1 MSIIPPIPT
10 RPSTLTATGTV
21 VLTGTPVATIA
32 AGTVHYGVSLTDPTD
47 ASTYGWYY
55 RAGWGAPL
63 IFASHEYVFDWTLAN
78 AGTVWNRSTID
89 SVIAVEADQLNNSG
103 TIVAEVG
110 AYTGPL
116 SSSFNIAQAVVLRG
130 TMISLGPSNPAFI
143 NSGSIFAI
151 AEENNSI
158 AVYSSSVRQTFV
170 NSGLIA
176 AQATASDDPSTSGG
190 AQGIRLNNG
199 GYVVNQAGGRI
210 LVEGESLAIGVYIGR
225 GSHPAFDYGPEVN
238 NAGLIQAVST
248 NPGVRSIGI
257 YAVNL
262 GVQVSNLGQTV
273 VMETLAIVNSGT
285 IRADIA
291 IYAPSDSGTGVTS
304 RLINPQTITNEA
316 GGLIEGDIQLFRG
329 DDILINRGT
338 IIGRI
343 ELGEDND
350 LLDSSGGTVTGLVL
364 GGSGNDTLIGGDN
377 ADMFRGGFQN
387 DLLNGNGGND
397 MLAGDFGDD
406 TLIGG
411 AGNDGLYG
419 GVGRDTLRTSGGDVA
434 WGGFDDDR
442 IETGDYRFAEI
453 HGGAGTDSWV
463 MAAGTRAFDLSAVA
477 SSGRVSG
484 IDVIVSGGDKL
495 LVVRP
500 GDVPSIGDGHVLH
513 IDAGSS
519 DQVYLT
525 GGWSAAGQVTKDG
538 AVWLRYTSGAETIF
552 IRSGAQ
558 VTLAEVPPAAGGLDA
573 VADGAP
579 APAAPIDWNDPVIFI
594 SDLEITADIRIGA
607 SEIWSSPN
615 GAPVFLFGPTG
626 AEPDIVNYGR
636 IVSENGT
643 GSYTAA
649 IGALP
654 QDRARWLGT
663 PVFGTFT
670 NHGQV
675 IAQAAGETT
684 DAYGFI
690 SGGRGKVVNEGEI
703 HAIALAG
710 DALAFASFE
719 GSPGGVESPAL
730 INNNDIYALSYEGFA
745 TGISVFNAGAV
756 INTGVIEAV
765 GGDGSMAVDM
775 ISGFGTLVNS
785 GNVISYSP
793 DTSRFYAVGVGLFSS
808 GTVHNEATGLIAGD
822 IAFLLE
828 ASQGGLFNI
837 TNDGDIYGAIVME
850 RWGGFPDYA
859 STLRFTNSGQLN
871 GGIFIDDV
879 NGYSSWV
886 MIDGRNRLLN
896 DVVTNRGSIG
906 GDIFLSGG
914 NDLYDGRGGTLQGV
928 LDGGDGVDR
937 ALFGGNRSDYR
948 IVAEGQG
955 YRVTDLRPDAPD
967 GVVVMTN
974 IEILEFADREIGLVP
989 SPGNDTDFRL
999 VTVNGFVG
1007 GVSGYGA
1014 VFGTNGFQDLTIFD
1028 DRPTSLVLDGSFARG
1043 GDILRLPGNAGGY
1056 NITVV
1061 GSNALLTGDNVAISI
1076 PIGTVGLPIQFD
1088 DGVRTLVFDTR
1099 LGDVRIGSQAI
1110 GTGGMI
1116 TANPDGSTLP
1126 VGDDPAAAG
1135 RLVLFS
1141 DIDAP
1146 VMVSGKV
1153 NIFGTNGADQVTLD
1167 HGKFV
1172 LDASFARGGDTIHLL
1187 DPASGFKAYVAGSNV
1202 VLISAETVVTIPIGV
1217 NMTALD
1223 FAGTTQQLRFDTAV
1237 KIGDHSITATSA
1249 ETAIALGIPTTML
1262 AAESFA

>member
-10 RPSTLTATGTV
+10 RPSTPTATGTV
-21 VLTGTPVATIA
+21 VLTGTPVVTIA
-32 AGTVHYGVSLTDPTD
+32 ANAVHYGVSITDPTD

-116 SSSFNIAQAVVLRG
+116 SGKFNIAQAVILRG

-151 AEENNSI
+151 AEENNAI
-158 AVYSSSVRQTFV
+158 AVYSGSVRQTFV

-176 AQATASDDPSTSGG
+176 AQATATDDPSTSGG

-199 GYVVNQAGGRI
+199 GYVVNQASGRI
-210 LVEGESLAIGVYIGR
+210 LVEGESLAIGVYLGR
-225 GSHPAFDYGPEVN
+225 GNHPAFDYGPEVN

-248 NPGVRSIGI
+248 GPGVRSIGI
-257 YAVNL
+257 YVVNL
-262 GVQVSNLGQTV
+262 AIDNIP
-273 VMETLAIVNSGT
+273 METMSIVNSGT
-285 IRADIA
+285 IRANIA
-291 IYAPSDSGTGVTS
+291 IYAPSDKIEETNASTWLT
-304 RLINPQTITNEA
+304 NTQTVTNEA
-316 GGLIEGDIQLFRG
+316 SGRIEGDIMLFRG
-329 DDILINRGT
+329 HDVVVNRGT
-338 IIGRI
+338 IQGLID
-343 ELGEDND
+343 LGEDND
-350 LLDSSGGTVTGLVL
+350 LFDGSGGTVIGTVL
-364 GGSGNDTLIGGDN
+364 GGMGNDTLIGGNGDVV
-377 ADMFRGGFQN
+377 FRGGFG
-387 DLLNGNGGND
+387 DDVLTGGGGND

-406 TLIGG
+406 TIVGG
-411 AGNDGLYG
+411 TGNDGLYG
-419 GVGRDTLRTSGGDVA
+419 GLGNDTLRTSGGDIA
-434 WGGFDDDR
+434 WGGLDDDL
-442 IETGDYRFAEI
+442 IETGDYSFAEI
-453 HGGAGTDSWV
+453 RGGAGIDRWA
-463 MAAGTRAFDLSAVA
+463 MAAGARGFDLSAVA
-477 SSGRVSG
+477 ATGRVSE

-495 LVVRP
+495 FVVRP
-500 GDVPSIGDGHVLH
+500 GDVTAIS
-513 IDAGSS
+513 DARLLYVDAMPS
-519 DQVYLT
+519 DQIHLT
-525 GGWSAAGQVTKDG
+525 GGWSTAGQSVHEGRTY
-538 AVWLRYTSGAETIF
+538 LRYTAGTETVLVLE
-552 IRSGAQ
+552 GAQ
-558 VTLAEVPPAAGGLDA
+558 VVLNGPPPAAGGLDTI
-573 VADGAP
+573 ADGAAAP
-579 APAAPIDWNDPVIFI
+579 APPSDADEGNISISGLLVMNNLHITEAETWN
-594 SDLEITADIRIGA
+594 
-607 SEIWSSPN
+607 SPG
-615 GAPVFLFGPTG
+615 GAPVFMFAAASPS
-626 AEPDIVNYGR
+626 PNVVNDGR
-636 IVSENGT
+636 IINDNGT
-643 GSYTAA
+643 GPYAIA
-649 IGALP
+649 IGGSAG
-654 QDRARWLGT
+654 D
-663 PVFGTFT
+663 FGIFT

-675 IAQAAGETT
+675 VTHAVGAETH
-684 DAYGFI
+684 AFALLG
-690 SGGRGKVVNEGEI
+690 GGRGEVVNNGEI
-703 HAIALAG
+703 HAFALNG
-710 DALAFASFE
+710 DAVAVTSYAGITNRSGL
-719 GSPGGVESPAL
+719 PAL
-730 INNNDIYALSYEGFA
+730 TNNNDIYAFSQNGFA
-745 TGISVFNAGAV
+745 TGISMHNGSLTVNA
-756 INTGVIEAV
+756 GVIEAV
-765 GGDGSMAVDM
+765 GGDGSLAVDM
-775 ISGFGTLVNS
+775 MDSRCTLINS
-785 GNVISYSP
+785 GDVISYSP
-793 DTSRFYAVGVGLFSS
+793 DTSRFYAVGVGMFSF
-808 GTVHNEATGLIAGD
+808 GTVHNQATGRISGD
-822 IAFLLE
+822 IALLLE
-828 ASQGGLFNI
+828 ASQGGRFEI
-837 TNDGDIYGAIVME
+837 TNDGQIYGLIVME
-850 RWGGFPDYA
+850 RWKGFPDYA

-871 GGIFIDDV
+871 GSIFIDDI

-896 DVVTNRGSIG
+896 DVVTNSGSIS

-914 NDLYDGRGGTLQGV
+914 NDLYDGRGGTLEGV

-937 ALFGGNRSDYR
+937 ALFSGNRADYR
-948 IVAEGQG
+948 IVAEGHG

-967 GVVVMTN
+967 GVVAMTN
-974 IEILEFADREIGLVP
+974 VEILEFADGQIGLVP
-989 SPGNDTDFRL
+989 SPGADTDFRL
-999 VTVNGFVG
+999 VMVNGFVG

-1056 NITVV
+1056 NVTVV

-1126 VGDDPAAAG
+1126 VGGDPAAAG

-1146 VMVSGKV
+1146 VTVSGKV

-1202 VLISAETVVTIPIGV
+1202 VLISSETVVTIPIGV

-1237 KIGDHSITATSA
+1237 KIGDHSITAISA

-1262 AAESFA
+1262 AEESFA